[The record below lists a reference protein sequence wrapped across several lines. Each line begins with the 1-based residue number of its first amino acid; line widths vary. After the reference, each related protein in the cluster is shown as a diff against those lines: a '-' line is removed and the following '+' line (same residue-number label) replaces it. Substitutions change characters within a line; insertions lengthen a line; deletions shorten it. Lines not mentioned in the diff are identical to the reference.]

1 MFVLGKHDPIPRVDG
16 QWQRRLINVNAMAE
30 AGFWV
35 AWGHPTQGREK
46 QALDLLNETRGYLE
60 RLAQDRRVGGGDNA
74 EPGERRHL
82 LTDDASRSPSTTG
95 TSRRC
100 RRVRATV
107 TAVSVVALLLS
118 APALAW
124 ADPEAPQPGTACSV
138 DMSDVMTWPSDAR
151 MPLVC
156 ANGQW
161 QTVTSP
167 QPPNDRW
174 LSYGPAMTL
183 HGQGMR
189 NPSVESGN
197 WTATPQDPGSQCRAE
212 QETVVSPGV
221 LSQPQVSEGKPG
233 QPLSLQ
239 LLPRLFSIQ
248 MSGYCLWTRTAS

>member
-16 QWQRRLINVNAMAE
+16 QWQRRLINVKAMAE

-174 LSYGPAMTL
+174 LSYGSRDHTARPGDAEPQRRV
-183 HGQGMR
+183 GQLDRHTAG
-189 NPSVESGN
+189 PGKSVPRRTGDGR
-197 WTATPQDPGSQCRAE
+197 QPGSAE
-212 QETVVSPGV
+212 SA
-221 LSQPQVSEGKPG
+221 
-233 QPLSLQ
+233 
-239 LLPRLFSIQ
+239 
-248 MSGYCLWTRTAS
+248 ASV

>member
-1 MFVLGKHDPIPRVDG
+1 
-16 QWQRRLINVNAMAE
+16 
-30 AGFWV
+30 
-35 AWGHPTQGREK
+35 
-46 QALDLLNETRGYLE
+46 
-60 RLAQDRRVGGGDNA
+60 
-74 EPGERRHL
+74 
-82 LTDDASRSPSTTG
+82 
-95 TSRRC
+95 
-100 RRVRATV
+100 VRATV

-138 DMSDVMTWPSDAR
+138 DMSDMMTWPSDAR